1 MGSMPGPG
9 PVRLSDVA
17 MVAGVSRST
26 ASRVLSG
33 SGASDAAVAA
43 VLAASRKLG
52 YRPDPVARAMRTR
65 STSIAGIVVPAI
77 GNPFFAELVEGLEKA
92 LRLYKLDVILGD
104 SGGSIEDEADRIGTM
119 VDRKIDGLIVIP
131 THHHA
136 SIPALR
142 AAARRIPVVQ
152 VDRHID
158 APLGDYV
165 GLDNAAGVHAALDHL
180 IVEGCRRVVFVSGTG
195 STAGQARLQAFQ
207 EGVHR
212 LTALKA
218 QRPLLGSFTL
228 DFGREAV
235 ELIMQQKQLPDA
247 IMCGADIIALGALRA
262 LRLHK
267 VDVPGQVKVTGFDG
281 ILYAELC
288 DPPLTTLRQPISVI
302 ATEVARLLNARLHGD
317 SSPPRRSEV
326 APVLIVRRSSS
337 ENAD

>member
-1 MGSMPGPG
+1 MGSMPDPG
-9 PVRLSDVA
+9 PVRLRDVA
-17 MVAGVSRST
+17 IAAGVSRST

-43 VLAASRKLG
+43 VLAATKQLG

-77 GNPFFAELVEGLEKA
+77 GNPFFAELIEALEKA
-92 LRLYKLDVILGD
+92 LRFYKLDVILGD
-104 SGGSIEDEADRIGTM
+104 SGGSVADEADRIGTM

-142 AAARRIPVVQ
+142 AAARSVPVVQ

-158 APLGDYV
+158 TPLGDYV

-180 IVEGCRRVVFVSGTG
+180 IDEGCRRVVFVSGTG

-207 EGVHR
+207 AGVRR
-212 LTALKA
+212 LPGLKA

-228 DFGREAV
+228 DFGRQAV
-235 ELIMQQKQLPDA
+235 ELIMQQKQL
-247 IMCGADIIALGALRA
+247 LRA

-267 VDVPGQVKVTGFDG
+267 VEVPRQVKVTGFDG
-281 ILYAELC
+281 ILFAELC
-288 DPPLTTLRQPISVI
+288 DPPLTTLRQPVPVI
-302 ATEVARLLNARLHGD
+302 AAEVARLLNARLHGD

-326 APVLIVRRSSS
+326 APLLIVRQSSS